1 MLRTS
6 LAWRLIAWLIVIQS
20 VLSGLAL
27 AVSLTVWNG
36 PGDEYFFLHR
46 TLKDQVADTLV
57 RQPDGSLAIADTS
70 TLRQFRQ
77 DRPRVKTA
85 AMKDGLMLEGSAP
98 EVIAAMRDLAPGSAD
113 GPLAVREG
121 PLAGLTI
128 VATEF
133 ETPYGTIVAIG
144 ADNLVRTADLPAI
157 RTFLADHLMRI
168 IGFVLL
174 GAVLVVPLV
183 VWRTL
188 RPLRAATLAAAHV
201 DLRNRDFRLPD
212 HGGVPAELRPLVR
225 SINAAL
231 DRLDAGLSQ
240 QQRFAAMA
248 AHEMRTPLAILTA
261 RIDSLQDPGEADG
274 MRGDIVRIR
283 TMVDQ
288 LLFVARLERRDVQ
301 LDEAVDLVALARNV
315 VAECAPLAIAAGREL
330 ALVPEVDSL
339 PVTGSVRA
347 IESAVINLVQNAMR
361 MEPAGGTV
369 EVVVRAPADILVI
382 DHGPGIPPA
391 ERGLVFEP
399 FWRRDEITPGAGLGL
414 TIVHEAAA
422 AHGGS
427 IAIEETPGGGATFR
441 LRLGP
446 AGEGG

>member
-1 MLRTS
+1 MLKTS
-6 LAWRLIAWLIVIQS
+6 LAWRLIAWLVVIQS
-20 VLSGLAL
+20 ILSALAL
-27 AVSLTVWNG
+27 AASLALWNG
-36 PGDEYFFLHR
+36 PGDEYFFLHE
-46 TLKDQVADTLV
+46 TLKARVADTLV

-77 DRPRVKTA
+77 DGPRVKTA
-85 AMKDGLMLEGSAP
+85 AMKDGMMLEGSAP
-98 EVIAAMRDLAPGSAD
+98 EIVAAMRSLRSPELAGGSAF
-113 GPLAVREG
+113 VREG

-144 ADNLVRTADLPAI
+144 ADNLVKTADLPAI

-188 RPLRAATLAAAHV
+188 RPLRAATQAAAHV

-231 DRLDAGLSQ
+231 DRLDAGVSQ

-261 RIDSLQDPGEADG
+261 RIDSLQNPEEAEG

-288 LLFVARLERRDVQ
+288 LLFVARLERRDIQ
-301 LDEAVDLVALARNV
+301 LDEDVDLVALARNV
-315 VAECAPLAIAAGREL
+315 VAECAPLAISIGRDL
-330 ALVPEVDSL
+330 ALVPEVDHL
-339 PVTGSVRA
+339 PVTGSARA
-347 IESAVINLVQNAMR
+347 IESAVSNLVQNAMR
-361 MEPAGGTV
+361 MEPAEGTV

-391 ERGLVFEP
+391 QRGLVFEP
-399 FWRRDEITPGAGLGL
+399 FWRRDETYPGAGLGL
-414 TIVHEAAA
+414 TIVQEAAA
-422 AHGGS
+422 VHGGS
-427 IAIEETPGGGATFR
+427 VTIEETPGGGATFR
-441 LRLGP
+441 LRLGS
-446 AGEGG
+446 G